1 MIVANAIE
9 ARIDPP
15 KTSLIVMLGYFTYWS
30 SKTVHSKRLVPRN
43 AQENIEETSMGCRRR
58 ERRAGSFLLEE

>member
-1 MIVANAIE
+1 MIVANAND

-43 AQENIEETSMGCRRR
+43 AQENIEETSIGCR
-58 ERRAGSFLLEE
+58 S